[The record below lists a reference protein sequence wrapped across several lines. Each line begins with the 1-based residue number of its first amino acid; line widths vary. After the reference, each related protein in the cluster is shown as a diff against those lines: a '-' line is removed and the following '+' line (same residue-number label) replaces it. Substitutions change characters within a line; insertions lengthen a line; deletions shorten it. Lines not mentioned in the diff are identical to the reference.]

1 MRDYVASEVKA
12 GQRVRARL
20 KRLLTEKQM
29 TNRAFGKRLG
39 HGDQWVSNLL
49 AGRFDLSLNDLD
61 DAARAVEALPSDLV
75 RRDDEEAWT
84 LTPSEMRLVRAVRA
98 LPMALRD
105 HLRVLA
111 EYLMGV
117 APEEIE
123 LLTEFR
129 KLGQEDQDRV
139 RQSVA
144 FLRLPQGGAPRI
156 AATPEKTQGGHGKAP
171 LVRGRGHGERKTG
184 GSNG

>member
-1 MRDYVASEVKA
+1 MRDVVSADVKA
-12 GQRVRARL
+12 GARVRARL
-20 KRLLTEKQM
+20 RRLLGEKQM
-29 TNRAFGKRLG
+29 TNRAFGQRLG

-49 AGRFDLSLNDLD
+49 AGRFDLSLADLD
-61 DAARAVEALPSDLV
+61 DAARAVDALPSDLV

-98 LPMALRD
+98 LPMAIRD
-105 HLRVLA
+105 HLRVMA

-117 APEEIE
+117 VPDEIE

-129 KLGQEDQDRV
+129 KLGQSDQERV

-144 FLRLPQGGAPRI
+144 FLRLPQGGAPRTEAI
-156 AATPEKTQGGHGKAP
+156 PETPPGAPEKAP
-171 LVRGRGHGERKTG
+171 PIRGRGHGQRKRSG
-184 GSNG
+184 